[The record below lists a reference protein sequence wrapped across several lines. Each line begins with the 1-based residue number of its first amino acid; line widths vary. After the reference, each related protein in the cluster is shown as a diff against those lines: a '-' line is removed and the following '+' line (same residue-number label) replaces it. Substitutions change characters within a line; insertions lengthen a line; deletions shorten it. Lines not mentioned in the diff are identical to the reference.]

1 MAAPKVRVQK
11 ISAASEDSIDLEK
24 WVKRCVVL
32 RAEAEIS
39 ARRAARMNSKSFTLT
54 GLTWVARVL
63 G

>member
-11 ISAASEDSIDLEK
+11 ISASEESIDLEK

-39 ARRAARMNSKSFTLT
+39 AREIEDELK
-54 GLTWVARVL
+54 VL
-63 G
+63 YPNWTYLGC